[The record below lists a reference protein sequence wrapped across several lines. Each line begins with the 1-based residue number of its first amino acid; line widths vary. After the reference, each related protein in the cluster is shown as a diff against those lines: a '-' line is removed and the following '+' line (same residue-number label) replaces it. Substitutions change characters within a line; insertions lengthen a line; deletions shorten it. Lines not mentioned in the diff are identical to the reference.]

1 MSEGLVAAVGI
12 ATSPFAVIPA
22 ILLLFTRRPRAC
34 AGAFAGGWFVG
45 VAVVTGLA
53 VLLADLLTLPEV
65 TPRWASWARVVFG
78 VLLLVAGAWT
88 FVRRSPDAPPPSWM
102 ATLEGSTPRRA
113 LRFGLIA
120 SAPNPKVTLLALAG
134 GFAVGADATSLT
146 EEVVAVLVFA
156 LVATSTALVPL
167 VAYLLRGDRALG
179 TLGRAK
185 DWLTKRS
192 DVVMSAIMV
201 VFGILLVWKGWGA
214 L

>member
-78 VLLLVAGAWT
+78 VLLVAGAWT

-146 EEVVAVLVFA
+146 EELIAVLVFA

-167 VAYLLRGDRALG
+167 VAYLVRGDRALG

-185 DWLTKRS
+185 

>member
-1 MSEGLVAAVGI
+1 MSVLEGGYKVQGRVV
-12 ATSPFAVIPA
+12 SPFA
-22 ILLLFTRRPRAC
+22 RS
-34 AGAFAGGWFVG
+34 
-45 VAVVTGLA
+45 VAA
-53 VLLADLLTLPEV
+53 H
-65 TPRWASWARVVFG
+65 
-78 VLLLVAGAWT
+78 
-88 FVRRSPDAPPPSWM
+88 VR
-102 ATLEGSTPRRA
+102 
-113 LRFGLIA
+113 
-120 SAPNPKVTLLALAG
+120 ALAG

-146 EEVVAVLVFA
+146 EELIAVLVFA